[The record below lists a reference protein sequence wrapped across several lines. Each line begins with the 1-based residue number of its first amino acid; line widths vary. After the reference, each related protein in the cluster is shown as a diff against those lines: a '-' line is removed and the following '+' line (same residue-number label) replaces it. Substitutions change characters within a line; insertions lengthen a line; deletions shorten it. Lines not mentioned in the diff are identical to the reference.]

1 MQQRAIRPMH
11 TCRKAVLSVLT
22 VAAFHAGIA
31 AFGLLPASAA
41 PPEIRGTWI
50 TTTAND
56 DWTTANIATTMSS
69 LKQVGLNTVYVEAW
83 KNGFTNFTSPTLAAF
98 TGTTSLNPSLGGQIL
113 LDDSRKAAAASGLVH
128 GAWFEY
134 GSMSQ
139 FLGNTG
145 TATSGFNALSR
156 KLRDS
161 TWTVGTT
168 SGTGWLLRDPSGNY
182 TTGSNG
188 FVWMNP
194 LVPEVRNLVKGIV
207 VDAINQ
213 FDLQIVQ
220 FDDHLAWPQ
229 AYGWDT
235 YTAAV
240 YKQETGNNLP
250 ASITDSTFAAWRR
263 GKTEAFFAEI
273 SDAAKAA
280 KPSVIVSLS
289 PSVIA
294 TSSSSF
300 NADWSQWMTKADE
313 VLPQVYR
320 STISA
325 FNTDWPLQITA
336 SGTNVGELGAG
347 LRLLGT
353 GSSTPW
359 NDLRQQID
367 RTRADGALGHS
378 IWFSNGI
385 SNSGTNAADNYN
397 AQLTAYYDV
406 AATGIAANPFFQTVR
421 WSGTGG
427 NGGSGTWSQLAS
439 QWKDRSTIWVS
450 TAEGIFDGVGGT
462 VTVSGS
468 VMAESGLDFR
478 TTGYTVTG
486 GTLALRG
493 VTRADNH
500 MAVASGATATIAS
513 LLTGSTGLT
522 KTGLGTLA
530 ITGTATGLTGGI
542 QIDAGTLRIGSGG
555 TAGQLAAA
563 NAITV
568 AAGGTLAFNRS
579 DSYGGN
585 VTNAIG
591 GGGSVRVIAG
601 ALTLTASNGYT
612 GLTTIEG
619 GTLALGAAG
628 SLRSSSRVQV
638 AAGAAFNVSA
648 LSGGYVVGPT
658 QALAG
663 AGTIVGSVVV
673 GSGATLT
680 PGASPGTLTVTQG
693 ATWASGGAYE
703 WQVADAGGSAGMSTG
718 WDLFSVGSTLSI
730 TATPAD
736 PFKLNLWSLAS
747 TGPDV
752 SGSASN
758 FNPALGSTWRIASAA
773 GGISGFSPDKF
784 RVNVSATNGTGGFTN
799 GLLGGTFRLAQAG
812 NDINLVFTPFSGDL
826 VLDVPTGTVKTQ
838 ADFGFTQITAAASLT
853 KTGGGTLVLDA
864 ANPFTGPVTVQG
876 GTLAIAAGSAVAGSA
891 VAVQAGGALTID
903 PAVTLRAP
911 SLTLGGGRLNA
922 AGTTLIV
929 NGTSGIG
936 QLVITGGTVAGAPG
950 LIVSGGGQV
959 SLPADIRQAVDLSML
974 SIDQASGGKLDIG
987 KVRINIAVGGISE
1000 SDLRADLIAGRGA
1013 GTFSGTAGI
1022 VTTGGP
1028 ASATSGNAAV
1038 GYRVFTSGTAA
1049 GSAIVAWAAY
1059 GDANLD
1065 GQVNTTDISLIN
1077 NAGKFGQGA
1086 STGSVWV
1093 EGDFNYSGGVTTT
1106 DISLR
1111 NNAALFAK
1119 GSYLPLT
1126 GSALVF
1132 GDNMGG
1138 AATMAAVPEPGASA
1152 LALSALLLA
1161 PLLAWRRMRY
1171 HDRRWSQATV
1181 NAKE

>member
-1 MQQRAIRPMH
+1 MVRGHPI
-11 TCRKAVLSVLT
+11 LSALT
-22 VAAFHAGIA
+22 AATFVAWA
-31 AFGLLPASAA
+31 AACGSLRSASAA
-41 PPEIRGTWI
+41 APEIRGTWI
-50 TTTAND
+50 TTSGND
-56 DWTTANIATTMSS
+56 DWTNANIATTMTS

-83 KNGFTNFTSPTLAAF
+83 KNGSTNFNSPTLQAF
-98 TGTTSLNPSLGGQIL
+98 TGTTSLNPTLGGQIL
-113 LDDSRKAAAASGLVH
+113 LDDSRKAAAAAGLVH

-134 GSMSQ
+134 GTMSQ
-139 FLGNTG
+139 FAGNTG
-145 TATSGFNALSR
+145 TSTSTFNALSR
-156 KLRDS
+156 KLRDA

-168 SGTGWLLRDPSGNY
+168 SGTGWLLRDQSGNY
-182 TTGSNG
+182 TTASNG

-207 VDAINQ
+207 VDAITQ

-220 FDDHLAWPQ
+220 FDDHFAWPQ
-229 AYGWDT
+229 AYGWDS

-250 ASITDSTFAAWRR
+250 ALTTDATFAAWRR
-263 GKTEAFFAEI
+263 GKTQAFFAEI
-273 SDAAKAA
+273 SEAAKAA
-280 KPSVIVSLS
+280 KPSVLVSLAPS
-289 PSVIA
+289 PIT
-294 TSSSSF
+294 TSSVSF
-300 NADWSQWMTKADE
+300 NADWSQWMANADE

-325 FNTDWPLQITA
+325 FNTDWPTQITA

-353 GSSTPW
+353 GSATPW

-367 RTRADGALGHS
+367 RTRADGALGHA
-378 IWFSNGI
+378 IWYSNGI
-385 SNSGTNAADNYN
+385 SNSGTNAPDNYN
-397 AQLTAYYDV
+397 TQLTAYYDV
-406 AATGIAANPFFQTVR
+406 AANGIAANPFFQTVR

-427 NGGSGTWSQLAS
+427 NGGSGTWSQLAA

-450 TAEGIFDGVGGT
+450 TAEGIFDGAGGT

-468 VMAESGLDFR
+468 VMAEAGLDFR

-500 MAVASGATATIAS
+500 VSVATGATATVSS
-513 LLTGSTGLT
+513 LLTGSTGVT
-522 KTGLGTLA
+522 KTGSGTLV
-530 ITGTATGLTGGI
+530 IGGTATGLTGGI

-568 AAGGTLAFNRS
+568 AAGSTLAFHRS

-612 GLTTIEG
+612 GPTTIEG

-638 AAGAAFNVSA
+638 ASGAAFNVSA
-648 LSGGYVVGPT
+648 LTAGYAVSPAQT
-658 QALAG
+658 LAG
-663 AGTIVGSVVV
+663 SGTVIGSVVV
-673 GSGATLT
+673 GGGATLA

-693 ATWASGGAYE
+693 VTWASGGSYE
-703 WQVADAGGSAGMSTG
+703 WQVVNSGAGAGVSTG
-718 WDLFSVGSTLSI
+718 WDLLSVGGALAI

-736 PFKLNLWSLAS
+736 PFKVNLWSLAS
-747 TGPDV
+747 SGPDV
-752 SGSASN
+752 SGSASG
-758 FNPALGSTWRIASAA
+758 FNPALGSTWRIASAS

-784 RVNVSATNGTGGFTN
+784 QVNVSATNGTGGFAN

-826 VLDVPTGTVKTQ
+826 VLDVPAGMVKTQ
-838 ADFGFTQITAAASLT
+838 SDFGYTQITSAASLT

-864 ANPFTGPVTVQG
+864 TNPFTGPVTVQG
-876 GTLAIAAGSAVAGSA
+876 GTLAITAGSAVAGSA
-891 VAVQAGGALTID
+891 VAVQPGGVLAID

-911 SLTLGGGRLNA
+911 SLTLAGGRLAA
-922 AGTTLIV
+922 AGATLLV

-936 QLVITGGTVAGAPG
+936 QFVISGGTVTGAPG
-950 LIVSGGGQV
+950 LVVSGGGQV
-959 SLPADIRQAVDLSML
+959 SLPTTIRQVVDLSTL
-974 SIDQASGGKLDIG
+974 SIDEASGGKLDIG
-987 KVRINIAVGGISE
+987 KGRITIGAGGILE

-1013 GTFSGTAGI
+1013 GAFSGTSGI
-1022 VTTGGP
+1022 VTTGGK
-1028 ASATSGNAAV
+1028 ASDGALNPAV

-1065 GQVNTTDISLIN
+1065 GLVNSSDITLLN
-1077 NAGKFGQGA
+1077 NGGKFGQGP
-1086 STGSVWV
+1086 STGATWAQ
-1093 EGDFNYSGGVTTT
+1093 GDFNYSGGVTTS
-1106 DISLR
+1106 DITLL
-1111 NNAALFAK
+1111 NNAALFGK

-1126 GSALVF
+1126 GGSLAF
-1132 GDNMGG
+1132 GDGLGG
-1138 AATMAAVPEPGASA
+1138 AVTVAAVPEPGAWA
-1152 LALSALLLA
+1152 LALSGVLLA
-1161 PLLAWRRMRY
+1161 PLLAWRRVRY
-1171 HDRRWSQATV
+1171 HARRRRWAT
-1181 NAKE
+1181 